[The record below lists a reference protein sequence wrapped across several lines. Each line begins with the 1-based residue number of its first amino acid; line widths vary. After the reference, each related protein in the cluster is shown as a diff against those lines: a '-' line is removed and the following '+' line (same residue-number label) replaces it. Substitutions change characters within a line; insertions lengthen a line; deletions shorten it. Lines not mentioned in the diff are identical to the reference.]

1 MAEKKPQKPKA
12 GKAPPRKSIEDGFT
26 PMDKNFLGM
35 QSKIAKDGFT
45 HPFRKPPE
53 RF

>member
-26 PMDKNFLGM
+26 PMDQTFLGM
-35 QSKIAKDGFT
+35 NQKVAKDGFT